1 VLRQI
6 KGIDKEKPGF
16 KKLSAM
22 KKENTDRIESYMD
35 GSLTA
40 SERERFEEDLKADKI
55 LAGEFEYRKRIAF
68 TWQKAKIYAGTKKEV
83 SDAIMNERSKSKRR
97 IAGYSI
103 AASFFVITFLS
114 VVLLYSRVGNHPEHV
129 VDNEEET
136 ITPRFKIPE
145 EKASAGT
152 IAKFV
157 LLFPAGGIACSRND
171 SLVFH
176 WSPAL
181 ADSSFIIIGNE
192 KSKNLVYREKLEPGK
207 ISFKLDRHFLPV
219 GEYNW
224 QVEGFP
230 ANEKFKIINK

>member
-1 VLRQI
+1 
-6 KGIDKEKPGF
+6 
-16 KKLSAM
+16 M
-22 KKENTDRIESYMD
+22 KTDNTDRIESYID

-40 SERERFEEDLKADKI
+40 NEKERFEEDLKTDKL
-55 LAGEFEYRKRIAF
+55 LAGEYAERVRIASA
-68 TWQKAKIYAGTKKEV
+68 WQKATIYAGTKKEV
-83 SDAIMNERSKSKRR
+83 SDAIRNERSTFKRR
-97 IAGYSI
+97 MANYSI
-103 AASFFVITFLS
+103 AASFLIIATLS
-114 VVLLYSRVGNHPEHV
+114 VTLFFSRDANPPGQVATNKEG
-129 VDNEEET
+129 T
-136 ITPRFKIPE
+136 ITPRIKIPE
-145 EKASAGT
+145 EKASGGE

-230 ANEKFKIINK
+230 EKQKFRVVD